1 MTIRRAV
8 FLIVGVLVAAV
19 AVVALLVTIVTR
31 QQEARLTYF
40 KLIDIADDE
49 PDPAVWGKNFP
60 RQYELYMKTTKTS
73 ELVKYSQYGRYGG
86 SEAFSRLDKYPDLRR
101 LFAGYPFSVEYNEDS
116 GHLSALEDV
125 QKTKRLGDAK
135 PGACIT
141 CKTSNFKRMN
151 ATLGTAKLY
160 ATPMKDLIA
169 QNSPM
174 YSISCADCHEPATMA
189 LRITRPAFKEAMSA
203 RGIDLSKA
211 SRQEMRSYVCAQCH
225 AEYYFKGDGKYL
237 TFPWSKGLKIDNIAA
252 YYDEIGFSDW
262 LHEET
267 KAPLVKMQHPD
278 FEMFSSGIHAR
289 SGLSC
294 PDCHMPYKR
303 EGAVKITDHWIR
315 SPLVNLTSACGVC
328 HRYSEEELKG
338 RVLEIQDS
346 TFSLLN
352 RADKAIVAAQDAIKS
367 AMARGVSDDALK
379 EARALHRS
387 AFIRFDFVSAESSM
401 GFHSPQE
408 AVRMLGDSIDYARQ
422 AELAATKAMG
432 SK

>member
-40 KLIDIADDE
+40 KLTDIADDE
-49 PDPAVWGKNFP
+49 PDPAVWSKNFP

-101 LFAGYPFSVEYNEDS
+101 LFAGYPFSVEYNEDR

-125 QKTKRLGDAK
+125 QKIKRLGDAK
-135 PGACIT
+135 PGTCIT
-141 CKTSNFKRMN
+141 CKTSNFKRMDT
-151 ATLGTAKLY
+151 TLGTAKLY

-174 YSISCADCHEPATMA
+174 YSISCADCHEPASMA
-189 LRITRPAFKEAMSA
+189 LRITRPAFEEAMSA
-203 RGIDLSKA
+203 RGIDVSKA
-211 SRQEMRSYVCAQCH
+211 TRQEMRSYVCAQCH
-225 AEYYFKGDGKYL
+225 VEYYFKGDGKYL

-262 LHEET
+262 IHEET
-267 KAPLVKMQHPD
+267 KAPLVKIQHPD

-289 SGLSC
+289 AGLSC

-315 SPLVNLTSACGVC
+315 SPLANLTSSCGVC

-352 RADKAIVAAQDAIKS
+352 RSDKAIVAAQDAIKS
-367 AMARGVSDDALK
+367 AMARGVSDDSLK
-379 EARALHRS
+379 EARSLHRS
-387 AFIRFDFVSAESSM
+387 AFIRYDFVSAESSM

-422 AELAATKAMG
+422 AELAATKAIG